1 MSDELSSNVRQAP
14 IDGPV
19 PEAARYQVP
28 AAVVREVL
36 SEDELVVLDSQ
47 SHRFYSLNSTA
58 KRVYELAAEG
68 LRASAI
74 AERIGAEFDVAPTE
88 CFHDVAEL
96 LADLEARG
104 LLARCG

>member
-1 MSDELSSNVRQAP
+1 LSNELSSNPVHAP
-14 IDGPV
+14 TDGPL
-19 PEAARYQVP
+19 PETARYQVP
-28 AAVVREVL
+28 ASVVREVL

-68 LRASAI
+68 LLASAI

-88 CFHDVAEL
+88 CFPDVAEL

-104 LLARCG
+104 LLTRSV